1 MKKLHYL
8 ILPLILTIFFI
19 ACKTTQST
27 LKKDTPSFSN
37 NVVKFKNYGIGKLID
52 SITLHYLNF
61 DTLSIKFKISVDF
74 SDESHNLDG
83 VYRIKKD
90 SLIWISLTAPL
101 GIEAARI
108 LLTQDSIYFLNK
120 LKKEYFIKP
129 YSFFENSYKVELE
142 FKDLQAILTNQLF
155 LFSETDEEKNLEMN
169 PNSNERDYIKK
180 TFFKDKDSVNY
191 ILKTHRKH
199 KIKRSIRRNAK
210 ELIVENIKITP
221 KTFKISNIEILDYID
236 NRQLQINYNQFEPI
250 NNQLF
255 PQTVDFILKDS
266 LKTFQVKLEYTK
278 ITVNGETN
286 FSFNIPKSYN
296 RLP

>member
-1 MKKLHYL
+1 MKRLRNY
-8 ILPLILTIFFI
+8 ILPIILTIFFI
-19 ACKTTQST
+19 ACKTSKST
-27 LKKDTPSFSN
+27 LKKENPPIN
-37 NVVKFKNYGIGKLID
+37 INIKFKNYGIGKLID
-52 SITLHYLNF
+52 SITSNYLNF
-61 DTLSIKFKISVDF
+61 DTISIKFKIYVDF

-129 YSFFENSYKVELE
+129 FSFFENNYKVDLE
-142 FKDLQAILTNQLF
+142 FKDLQAILANQLF

-191 ILKTHRKH
+191 VLKTHRKH
-199 KIKRSIRRNAK
+199 KIKRSIRRNTK
-210 ELIVENIKITP
+210 GLIVENIKITP

-236 NRQLQINYNQFEPI
+236 NRQLQINYNQFEPT

-255 PQTVDFILKDS
+255 PRTVDFILKDS
-266 LKTFQVKLEYTK
+266 LKTFQVKLDYTK
-278 ITVNGETN
+278 VTVNGETN
-286 FSFNIPKSYN
+286 FSFNIPKSYK

>member
-1 MKKLHYL
+1 MKLLRYC
-8 ILPLILTIFFI
+8 ILPLVLTVVFI

-27 LKKDTPSFSN
+27 LKNDNQPITKN
-37 NVVKFKNYGIGKLID
+37 IKLKNYGIGKLID
-52 SITLHYLNF
+52 SITSKYIKF
-61 DTLSIKFKISVDF
+61 DNLSVKFKISVDF

-101 GIEAARI
+101 GIEAARV

-129 YSFFENSYKVELE
+129 YSFFENNYKIELD

-210 ELIVENIKITP
+210 ELIVENIKIAP
-221 KTFKISNIEILDYID
+221 NTFKISNIEIHDYID
-236 NRQLQINYNQFEPI
+236 NRQLQINYNQFESI
-250 NNQLF
+250 TNQLF
-255 PQTVDFILKDS
+255 PQTIDFILKDS